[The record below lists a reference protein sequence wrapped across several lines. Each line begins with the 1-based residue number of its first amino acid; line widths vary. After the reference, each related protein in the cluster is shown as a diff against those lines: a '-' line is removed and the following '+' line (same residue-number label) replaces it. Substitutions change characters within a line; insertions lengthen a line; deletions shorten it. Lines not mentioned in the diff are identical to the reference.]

1 MDGMGWEEREGGSR
15 ERRCMYEN
23 CECVSCSVMSDS
35 ATSWT
40 LPRQAPLSMEFSR
53 QEYWSGLL
61 FHSSG
66 DPPNPG
72 IEPGSPVLQA
82 DSLWSESL
90 VTQKILVQCIR

>member
-1 MDGMGWEEREGGSR
+1 
-15 ERRCMYEN
+15 MY
-23 CECVSCSVMSDS
+23 VSCSVMSDS

-90 VTQKILVQCIR
+90 VTQKILVQCIRWYILKNLTNEHKTITSSNFWKSA